1 MNDIKLLNSQHTVS
15 KCIYFLGSSENYSS
29 NHIPFTLPNC
39 HYCVVM
45 YNACTTNSVNMMND
59 GLFAIHTAV
68 VLCSENKIRMLREA
82 SSQYLPIWWNI
93 YARVR
98 TRSIIHRRYHH
109 RYHSFHNLS
118 IFYFHMISMSFCLVF
133 LMFFFLC
140 LSIFKRCELT
150 CLKFLK
156 FLHVVFTLLTF
167 IFSQFQ
173 FVQIKSSFDVLFH

>member
-1 MNDIKLLNSQHTVS
+1 MYIFPRFIRKLPFKSCSIHLAKLPLLCRYVQCVYHEQCKHDERWLV
-15 KCIYFLGSSENYSS
+15 CHPHRRRPLLFVFFLALS
-29 NHIPFTLPNC
+29 
-39 HYCVVM
+39 
-45 YNACTTNSVNMMND
+45 A
-59 GLFAIHTAV
+59 
-68 VLCSENKIRMLREA
+68 NKIRMLRKA

-118 IFYFHMISMSFCLVF
+118 IFYFHMISMSFCLAF

-173 FVQIKSSFDVLFH
+173 FVEIKSTFGVLFR